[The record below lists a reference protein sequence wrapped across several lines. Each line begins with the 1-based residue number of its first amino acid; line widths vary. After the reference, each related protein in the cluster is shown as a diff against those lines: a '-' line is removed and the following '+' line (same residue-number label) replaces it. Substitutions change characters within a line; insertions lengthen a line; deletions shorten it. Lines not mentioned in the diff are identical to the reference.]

1 MKAFGHLRQRTVMDR
16 NLAFED
22 LDYVR
27 GIFMSGLA
35 DKVHPILSFFNLA
48 DNISCGAD
56 CTILSFRFI
65 RSFLC
70 TMPADSDIVT
80 FIQNKAYAEFILMVH
95 RIKLQYIG
103 TIGVKM

>member
-1 MKAFGHLRQRTVMDR
+1 MKTFGHLRQRTVVDR

-35 DKVHPILSFFNLA
+35 DKVHPILSFVNLA

-65 RSFLC
+65 RSYFC
-70 TMPADSDIVT
+70 TLSTARQSLALLP
-80 FIQNKAYAEFILMVH
+80 
-95 RIKLQYIG
+95 
-103 TIGVKM
+103 

>member
-1 MKAFGHLRQRTVMDR
+1 MKAFGHLRQRTIMDR

-27 GIFMSGLA
+27 GILMSGLA

-70 TMPADSDIVT
+70 TLRADCDMTT
-80 FIQNKAYAEFILMVH
+80 FTPTNTLKAFILVVH
-95 RIKLQYIG
+95 QIRLHYIL
-103 TIGVKM
+103 TIGV

>member
-56 CTILSFRFI
+56 CELCAEEAPFLTSPVTEIKKWQGKKLIFIDLVTYQSSLS
-65 RSFLC
+65 SF
-70 TMPADSDIVT
+70 
-80 FIQNKAYAEFILMVH
+80 
-95 RIKLQYIG
+95 
-103 TIGVKM
+103 